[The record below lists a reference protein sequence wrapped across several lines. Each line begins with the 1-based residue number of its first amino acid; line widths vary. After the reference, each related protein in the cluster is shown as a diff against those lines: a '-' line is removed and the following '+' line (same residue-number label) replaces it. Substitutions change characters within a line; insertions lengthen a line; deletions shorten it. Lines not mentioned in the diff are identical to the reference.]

1 MLALPPNALIPRAL
15 LLGAPII
22 AIAIAAVVI
31 RNTFFA
37 AGETTQQRAATG
49 RGGPATA
56 VQTTPASVGSISSV
70 FSYAGAIQA
79 GQQVNIVPRSPGI
92 IRDLPVSVGAR
103 VRRGDV
109 LAVLDPGAL
118 PEQLQQAQAGLLAA
132 EARLAQVYAG
142 ARSEDVA
149 AAAAQLNQARARLG
163 GLQQGRPEDV
173 RGALAA
179 LEERQARL
187 DGLEQG
193 GRAES
198 VAQVQASLDSAMA
211 KLLVAQRG
219 ATLEARQ
226 AAADADRASVTALQT
241 GIANLATSSS
251 ADREVAQAAYD
262 ATLAQLAA
270 ARANQSQALDP
281 TPAQREASDAAVKRA
296 HADLAAAQ
304 AQSAALRAGAT
315 GGPCSRQAP
324 TRTNPGT
331 QDLAAC
337 QAAIAAQETAVL
349 SAREALSSAQ
359 AQYAQLVSGGPPAN
373 QAQLDA
379 SVDQAEANVRGARA
393 KLDAV
398 GGTVEVQRSQFQS
411 QLIAAQERLK
421 NSEARLAQVLSG
433 GQDEEL
439 QQAEAAVRE
448 VEQRLALAVTPSTE
462 NDLRAQRAQ
471 VEQARQQLEKAYLPS
486 STADIEQQ
494 QQVVAQMEAQLQ
506 ARANPYTAVDLQAA
520 LAGLEQA
527 RANLAV
533 AETNLAQAI
542 VTAPFDGVVGQRML
556 NAGAFA
562 SNNAPI
568 MVLLGNDSEL
578 HITVEEGRV
587 GALAPGQSVAFT
599 TAAHPN
605 AKFTGNVVAVAP
617 LGDARAHTFDVTIL
631 PDLQD
636 SRLMPGMFAQVQVT
650 AAENTQAVLVPRD
663 AIVQVG
669 GAPTVF
675 VVDGGRAVARKVET
689 GIVDEKAA
697 EILTGVAPGEQVVT
711 LGQNGLRDGQAVQAP
726 SGRDQGSEEG
736 EGRGQRPG
744 NR

>member
-1 MLALPPNALIPRAL
+1 MLALPPNSLIPRAL

-22 AIAIAAVVI
+22 AVAIAAVVI

-37 AGETTQQRAATG
+37 PGETTQQRAATG

-56 VQTTPASVGSISSV
+56 VQTAPASVGPISSV
-70 FSYAGAIQA
+70 FTYAGAIQA
-79 GQQVNIVPRSPGI
+79 GQQVNVVPRSPGI

-142 ARSEDVA
+142 ARPEDVA

-163 GLQQGRPEDV
+163 GLQQGRPEDI
-173 RGALAA
+173 RAALAA
-179 LEERQARL
+179 LEERQAKL

-198 VAQVQASLDSAMA
+198 VGQAQAALDSATA
-211 KLLVAQRG
+211 KLMVAQRG

-226 AAADADRASVTALQT
+226 AAADVDRASVTALQT
-241 GIANLATSSS
+241 SVANLATSSL
-251 ADREVAQAAYD
+251 ADREAAQAGYD
-262 ATLAQLAA
+262 AALAQLAA
-270 ARANQSQALDP
+270 ARANQSQAQDP
-281 TPAQREASDAAVKRA
+281 TRALREASDAAVKKA
-296 HADLAAAQ
+296 YADLAAAQ
-304 AQSAALRAGAT
+304 AQLAGMRAGTT
-315 GGPCSRQAP
+315 GGACSRQAP
-324 TRTNPGT
+324 TRTSPGT
-331 QDLAAC
+331 YDSVACDL
-337 QAAIAAQETAVL
+337 AIAAQQGTVT
-349 SAREALSSAQ
+349 SARGAVSSAQ
-359 AQYAQLVSGGPPAN
+359 AQSAQLVTGGTPAS

-379 SVDQAEANVRGARA
+379 AVEQADANVRSTRA

-398 GGTVEVQRSQFQS
+398 GGTVEVQRAQLQS

-568 MVLLGNDSEL
+568 MVLVGNDSEL
-578 HITVEEGRV
+578 HITVEEARV

-599 TAAHPN
+599 TAAYPN
-605 AKFTGNVVAVAP
+605 TKFTGNVVAVAP

-631 PDLQD
+631 PDQQD

-675 VVDGGRAVARKVET
+675 VVEAGLAVARQVQT

-697 EILTGVAPGEQVVT
+697 EIVSGVVAGEPVVT
-711 LGQNGLRDGQAVQAP
+711 LGQNGLKDQQPVQVP
-726 SGRDQGSEEG
+726 GGRGETG
-736 EGRGQRPG
+736 EGRGQRAG